1 MSLAKARLNNFM
13 SNRILDHFNSFLRKR
28 HDLATLALEN
38 SLGINHLVSTL
49 VFMFASFS
57 SIGLFSHQNSI
68 LINICKF
75 TCVHFTYRFPSDP
88 KRRKQWEL
96 ACRRADLV
104 VNNNSRICSC
114 HFLEADF
121 DRTGQTTRIRE
132 GVVPSVISDS
142 SPHLNKVR

>member
-1 MSLAKARLNNFM
+1 MFFTSGWFLKSNF
-13 SNRILDHFNSFLRKR
+13 SIHLNSFLRKR
-28 HDLATLALEN
+28 HDLATLALEI
-38 SLGINHLVSTL
+38 SLGINHLESSL

-57 SIGLFSHQNSI
+57 SIGLFSYLNSI
-68 LINICKF
+68 LINICKL
-75 TCVHFTYRFPSDP
+75 TSCVHVTYRFPSDP

-104 VNNNSRICSC
+104 VNNNSRICSG

-132 GVVPSVISDS
+132 GVVPSVISDL